1 MNRNQ
6 YPKGSKGMLQ
16 CLVKEHKSLLDEKLG
31 VNLTWISPIESTQ
44 FQEYQLNGKFISDEV
59 GLPANAFDSFWP
71 SRQPQWDGLAM
82 DVEHNTLY
90 MIEAKS
96 HLSEI
101 KSGNYLAKN
110 ANKKQKANYDLKQK
124 TITNIKEH
132 YRSNADDKLWLNKYY
147 QITNRLAFLQKM
159 KELRSEETKYHDVK
173 LIFLNFENDSSWDSE
188 NKSVPKGEWENK
200 YKGILQEL
208 HISKEQ
214 LLNEGVLIIDIDGS
228 NF

>member
-6 YPKGSKGMLQ
+6 YTKGSKGMLQ

-44 FQEYQLNGKFISDEV
+44 FQEYQLNGKFISTEV
-59 GLPANAFDSFWP
+59 GLPSNAFDSFWP

-82 DVEHNTLY
+82 DDEHNTLY
-90 MIEAKS
+90 LIETKS

-101 KSGNYLAKN
+101 KSGNYLAKDPN
-110 ANKKQKANYDLKQK
+110 EKQKANYRLKQN
-124 TITNIKEH
+124 TIINIKKH
-132 YRSNADDKLWLNKYY
+132 YHSNADDKLWLNSYY
-147 QITNRLAFLQKM
+147 QITNRLVFLQKM
-159 KELRSEETKYHDVK
+159 KELSFVAKYNDVR
-173 LIFLNFENDSSWDSE
+173 LIFLNFENDRSWEAE
-188 NKSVPKGEWENK
+188 NKSVPKGGWEK
-200 YKGILQEL
+200 EYEKILQEL

-214 LLNEGVLIIDIDGS
+214 LLNEGVLIINIDGS

>member
-44 FQEYQLNGKFISDEV
+44 FHEYQLNGKFISDEV

-101 KSGNYLAKN
+101 KPGNYLAKD
-110 ANKKQKANYDLKQK
+110 ANEKQKANYGLKQK

-132 YRSNADDKLWLNKYY
+132 YRSNADDKPWLNCYY

-159 KELRSEETKYHDVK
+159 KELSSVAKYNDVK
-173 LIFLNFENDSSWDSE
+173 LIFLNFENDSSWEAE
-188 NKSVPKGEWENK
+188 NKSVPKGGWKDK
-200 YKGILQEL
+200 YEEILQEL